1 MNKSIKIAVIGGGSI
16 GGAVAF
22 GLRKA
27 GFDNVVVTA
36 RHRETLGKFEAE
48 GIQTSLDNAEAAS
61 GADIVIFAVKPFQ
74 MEAALKD
81 TLELSGGEGLL
92 SAEPGKFGKRFGG
105 KEALPAEPGK
115 FEERPSGKETLR
127 AGSRIV
133 VSMAPAVTAEQ
144 LRRWAPEGEAL
155 ACVVPNTA
163 AEVRES
169 MTFISPISL
178 SAAQSAVLEEVF
190 GSIGSVLTV
199 PADKMGAGV
208 ALASCGIAY
217 ALRYIRAAS
226 EGGVELGLPAA
237 DSTLVVAQTVKGA
250 ASLLEA
256 HGTHPEQEIDKVTTP
271 GGMTI
276 KGLNAMEEG
285 GFTSAVIKG
294 LKACLE

>member
-92 SAEPGKFGKRFGG
+92 SAEPGKFGKRFG
-105 KEALPAEPGK
+105 
-115 FEERPSGKETLR
+115 GKETLR

>member
-92 SAEPGKFGKRFGG
+92 S
-105 KEALPAEPGK
+105 AEPGK